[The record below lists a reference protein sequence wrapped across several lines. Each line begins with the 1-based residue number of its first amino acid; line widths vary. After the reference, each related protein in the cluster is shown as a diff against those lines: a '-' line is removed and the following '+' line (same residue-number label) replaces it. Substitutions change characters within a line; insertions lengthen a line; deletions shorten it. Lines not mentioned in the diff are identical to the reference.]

1 MAFNQDELVAPAWM
15 DEQFFTKV
23 LHISQN
29 NKMLK
34 VSNSAFWLC
43 NDQSEI
49 R

>member
-1 MAFNQDELVAPAWM
+1 MAFNPDELVAPAWM

-34 VSNSAFWLC
+34 VSV
-43 NDQSEI
+43 
-49 R
+49 